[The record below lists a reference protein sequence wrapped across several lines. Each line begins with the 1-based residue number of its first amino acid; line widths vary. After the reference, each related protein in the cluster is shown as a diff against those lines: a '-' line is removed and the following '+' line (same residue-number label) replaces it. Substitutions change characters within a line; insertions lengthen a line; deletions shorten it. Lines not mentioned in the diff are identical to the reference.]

1 MLRRIALVT
10 LFSMLSIAGGAGAA
24 TAGGAVF
31 RIVDADG
38 DRVVRGEEFVQ
49 FGEVVTAHTS
59 FSPHMAGLGGIDD
72 GPYILYL
79 LPGSRFVS
87 PGSLP
92 PKAIALGQLEIV
104 QGRFGTVAR
113 VSFTVPRVPTGEY
126 TMSLCN
132 DPCTVDGL
140 GDIVGGWLGIAQT
153 TKEGRLIARLEDV
166 KRERAALNHALSEAD
181 ARERELGSRVREA
194 AGTNEDLRGRIAALD
209 ARVRMARS
217 SPSHAR
223 PLIEWWAAALVALGL
238 LALTAAFVIRGR
250 ARRPRSPGTNGM
262 SPRGRPVPETGPV
275 EEPTPLVV
283 ADR

>member
-1 MLRRIALVT
+1 MLRRITLVT
-10 LFSMLSIAGGAGAA
+10 LLAMLSIFAGGGAA

-31 RIVDADG
+31 EIVDAEG

-49 FGEVVTAHTS
+49 PGEVVTAHTS
-59 FSPHMAGLGGIDD
+59 FSPRIAGLGGIDD
-72 GPYILYL
+72 GPYVVYL
-79 LPGSRFVS
+79 LPGSRLVD

-104 QGRFGTVAR
+104 QGRFGSVAR
-113 VSFTVPRVPTGEY
+113 ISFTVPRVPTGEY

-153 TKEGRLIARLEDV
+153 TKEGRLIARLDDV

-181 ARERELGSRVREA
+181 ARARELGSRVREA
-194 AGTNEDLRGRIAALD
+194 AGTNEGLRGRIAALD
-209 ARVRMARS
+209 ARLRTARS
-217 SPSHAR
+217 SPPAR

-238 LALTAAFVIRGR
+238 LALTAALVFRGG
-250 ARRPRSPGTNGM
+250 ARRPRPPGTNGR
-262 SPRGRPVPETGPV
+262 SSRSVAETRPI
-275 EEPTPLVV
+275 EEPTPLAG

>member
-10 LFSMLSIAGGAGAA
+10 LFAMLSIAGGAGAA

-31 RIVDADG
+31 GIVDADG

-49 FGEVVTAHTS
+49 PGEVVTAHTS
-59 FSPHMAGLGGIDD
+59 FSPHIAGLGGIDD
-72 GPYILYL
+72 GPYVLYL
-79 LPGSRFVS
+79 VPGSRFVS

-104 QGRFGTVAR
+104 RGRFGTVAR
-113 VSFTVPRVPTGEY
+113 ISFTVPTVPTGEY
-126 TMSLCN
+126 AMSLCN
-132 DPCTVDGL
+132 EPCTVDGL

-153 TKEGRLIARLEDV
+153 TKEGRLIARLDDV

-181 ARERELGSRVREA
+181 ARARELGSRVREA
-194 AGTNEDLRGRIAALD
+194 AGTNEALRAHIAALD
-209 ARVRMARS
+209 DRLRSAHS
-217 SPSHAR
+217 SPRSQ

-238 LALTAAFVIRGR
+238 LALMAAFVFRGR
-250 ARRPRSPGTNGM
+250 ARRPRPPRTSDM
-262 SPRGRPVPETGPV
+262 SLRGRPIPEAGPA
-275 EEPTPLVV
+275 EEPTPLVG